1 MWWLLS
7 ASSVATVC
15 NNGNDF
21 LACALLFMGFTAF
34 LHSYNVTQ
42 FYYFQLSDT
51 RATPALATLR
61 KICIASRLCYCRC
74 SFVVFFTPSA
84 CIWCNWCVSVWLF
97 ACFHWMYIYGSDRTW
112 LHTKCHV
119 SGWNAINVITS
130 RAIFTDYPNRN
141 EWICIAAHAQE
152 HQHFY
157 VKCSLLLFRNLLMT
171 FSSIRLGHF
180 QCTWL

>member
-7 ASSVATVC
+7 ASSVATVS

-51 RATPALATLR
+51 RATPALATSR

-74 SFVVFFTPSA
+74 SFVAFLHRLHAFGAIDVCLFDFLHVSIERGYTPSA
-84 CIWCNWCVSVWLF
+84 MFLDEMRS
-97 ACFHWMYIYGSDRTW
+97 M
-112 LHTKCHV
+112 
-119 SGWNAINVITS
+119 
-130 RAIFTDYPNRN
+130 
-141 EWICIAAHAQE
+141 
-152 HQHFY
+152 
-157 VKCSLLLFRNLLMT
+157 SLLLVP
-171 FSSIRLGHF
+171 FSQIILIEMNEYASQHTHKNTNISTINAVCF
-180 QCTWL
+180 YSAIYSWLFPPFA